1 MSERIIVSSTRSL
14 ESVVCPNPGI
24 LIPLV
29 IPCWI
34 SFRLTSFFGYK
45 EMINV
50 VVIVLG
56 YEEEELTGFERIDDK
71 NGLPFLKILSNFAIL
86 LSCVDGRRKVSIFL

>member
-1 MSERIIVSSTRSL
+1 
-14 ESVVCPNPGI
+14 
-24 LIPLV
+24 
-29 IPCWI
+29 
-34 SFRLTSFFGYK
+34 
-45 EMINV
+45 MINV